1 MTKWILDTDHMTHW
15 QRNNP
20 QVIQRIAAIDR
31 DQLATTV
38 VSLEEQMRGRLSQI
52 NQVASGDRLRF
63 AYTALQ
69 RTYALFQDIQI
80 CDFSYEAEL
89 RYADLVKQR
98 LRLGT
103 QDLRIAAIALS
114 LNATV
119 VTCNVRDFGRV
130 PGLVTVDWT
139 SG

>member
-52 NQVASGDRLRF
+52 NQFAGGDRLRF

-69 RTYALFQDIQI
+69 RTYTLFQDIQI

-89 RYADLVKQR
+89 LYADLIKQR
-98 LRLGT
+98 LRVGT

-130 PGLVTVDWT
+130 PGLVTEDWT
-139 SG
+139 LG

>member
-1 MTKWILDTDHMTHW
+1 MIQWILDTDHMTHW

-31 DQLATTV
+31 RQLATTV

-52 NQVASGDRLRF
+52 NQVAAGERLRF
-63 AYTALQ
+63 AYTALR
-69 RTYALFQDIQI
+69 RTYVLFQDIQI
-80 CDFSYEAEL
+80 CDFTYEAEL
-89 RYADLVKQR
+89 QYADLIKQR
-98 LRLGT
+98 LRVGT

-130 PGLVTVDWT
+130 PGLPIADWT
-139 SG
+139 LG

>member
-1 MTKWILDTDHMTHW
+1 MIQWILDTDHMTHW

-20 QVIQRIAAIDR
+20 QVIQRIATLDR
-31 DQLATTV
+31 RQLATTV

-52 NQVASGDRLRF
+52 NQVASGERLRF
-63 AYTALQ
+63 AYTALR
-69 RTYALFQDIQI
+69 RTHTLFQDIQI
-80 CDFSYEAEL
+80 CDFTYEAEL
-89 RYADLVKQR
+89 QYADLIKQR
-98 LRLGT
+98 LRIGT

-130 PGLVTVDWT
+130 PGLAIADWT
-139 SG
+139 LG

>member
-1 MTKWILDTDHMTHW
+1 MIQWILDTDHMTHW

-20 QVIQRIAAIDR
+20 QVIQRIATLDR
-31 DQLATTV
+31 TQLATTV
-38 VSLEEQMRGRLSQI
+38 ITLEEQMRGRLSQI

-63 AYTALQ
+63 AYVALR
-69 RTYALFQDIQI
+69 RTYQLFQDIQI
-80 CDFSYEAEL
+80 CDFTYEAEL
-89 RYADLVKQR
+89 RYADLIKQR
-98 LRLGT
+98 LRVGT

-130 PGLVTVDWT
+130 SALLIEDWT
-139 SG
+139 LG